1 MTDKETRKKKKK
13 MEAKDSKFI
22 NYYTSS
28 EKNLVSSK
36 KKSVSQ
42 KLYGKQDIP
51 TYKGKVKFKNLP
63 KKKDPFWQLG
73 KSKERITA
81 GDLIRS
87 VTGRGGLN
95 KGGPKKKD
103 YPKIGKDY

>member
-1 MTDKETRKKKKK
+1 MADKKQKET
-13 MEAKDSKFI
+13 S
-22 NYYTSS
+22 YYTSS
-28 EKNLVSSK
+28 EKNLVPSK
-36 KKSVSQ
+36 KKSVSE
-42 KLYGKQDIP
+42 KLYGKQDVP

-63 KKKDPFWQLG
+63 KEKDPFWQLG

-95 KGGPKKKD
+95 KGGLIKGKPKLAKKGW
-103 YPKIGKDY
+103 K

>member
-1 MTDKETRKKKKK
+1 MADKKQKET
-13 MEAKDSKFI
+13 S
-22 NYYTSS
+22 YYTSS
-28 EKNLVSSK
+28 EKNLVPSK
-36 KKSVSQ
+36 KKSESE
-42 KLYGKQDIP
+42 KLYGKVKEKP

-63 KKKDPFWQLG
+63 KEKDPFWQLG

-95 KGGPKKKD
+95 KGGLIKGKPKLAKKGW
-103 YPKIGKDY
+103 K

>member
-1 MTDKETRKKKKK
+1 MTDKETRKKAVKKKKK

-28 EKNLVSSK
+28 EKNLVPSK

-42 KLYGKQDIP
+42 KLYEKQDVP

-63 KKKDPFWQLG
+63 KEKDPFWQLG

-95 KGGPKKKD
+95 KKA